1 MSMAGAT
8 RVTPHSDVFIRTGGV
23 VRGAT
28 NSFRRQ
34 FSIERFE
41 QTAKIALPIVAAAA
55 TGESRRRSMSYYQ
68 NPPPVSPIKPTKT
81 VPTAPPV
88 SHLQRAGAAAVG
100 NVVRPQPRPASE
112 PVTNARRASREA
124 ISRTASLTPIKKR
137 AQVGA
142 ELTSPVAHEHAQGP
156 PTKPTAPVP
165 QNQKWNPAFDK
176 SPVKEQLV
184 SLLGALTTVLKVA
197 QSGSLGQVHHSSPS
211 HRNQR
216 NRSSSRAFKE
226 VPLRPAS

>member
-1 MSMAGAT
+1 M
-8 RVTPHSDVFIRTGGV
+8 
-23 VRGAT
+23 RGAT

-41 QTAKIALPIVAAAA
+41 QTAKIALPLVAAAA

-68 NPPPVSPIKPTKT
+68 NPPVSPSIKT
-81 VPTAPPV
+81 VPMTPSG

-100 NVVRPQPRPASE
+100 DVVRPLPRAATQ

-124 ISRTASLTPIKKR
+124 ISRTTPTLTPIKFKKR
-137 AQVGA
+137 GQVGA
-142 ELTSPVAHEHAQGP
+142 EMTTPEHAQGP
-156 PTKPTAPVP
+156 PTKPTATGLPHA
-165 QNQKWNPAFDK
+165 QNPAPEK

-197 QSGSLGQVHHSSPS
+197 QQGSLGQVHQSNISPKSSP
-211 HRNQR
+211 R
-216 NRSSSRAFKE
+216 RAT
-226 VPLRPAS
+226 R